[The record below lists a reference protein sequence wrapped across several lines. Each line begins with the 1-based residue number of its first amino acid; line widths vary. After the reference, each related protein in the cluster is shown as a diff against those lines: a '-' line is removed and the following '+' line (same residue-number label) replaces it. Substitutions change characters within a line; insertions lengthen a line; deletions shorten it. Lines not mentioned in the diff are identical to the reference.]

1 MSFSILRLI
10 DVAATL
16 NVNAAHPK
24 VAQFILVADLNNSCM
39 LTHACFSKHMIK
51 VVDVF
56 ECRAL
61 ASASAVTS
69 ADHNGFLFSTLKG
82 FNDGL

>member
-1 MSFSILRLI
+1 LPSNF
-10 DVAATL
+10 VVFAL
-16 NVNAAHPK
+16 N
-24 VAQFILVADLNNSCM
+24 
-39 LTHACFSKHMIK
+39 

-82 FNDGL
+82 LNDDLQFVIGLTGMSCCVACNTCAQDQNFDHGVIPRWFQMI

>member
-1 MSFSILRLI
+1 LPSNF
-10 DVAATL
+10 VVFAL
-16 NVNAAHPK
+16 N
-24 VAQFILVADLNNSCM
+24 
-39 LTHACFSKHMIK
+39 

-69 ADHNGFLFSTLKG
+69 ADHNGFLFATLKG
-82 FNDGL
+82 LNDDLQFVIGLTGMSCRVHKDCVPMVWAKSLGGAKV